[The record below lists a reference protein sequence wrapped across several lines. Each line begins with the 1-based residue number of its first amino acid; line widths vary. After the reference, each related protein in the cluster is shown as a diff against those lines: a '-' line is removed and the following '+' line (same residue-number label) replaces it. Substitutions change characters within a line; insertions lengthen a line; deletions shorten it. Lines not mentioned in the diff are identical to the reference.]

1 MTLTR
6 GRPGVC
12 AAVACASLLT
22 SCRASRPVTTPT
34 PRAGA
39 PETSASTSTTPP
51 AIARLHHDIDT
62 LLDTPTLAAG
72 TWGVVV
78 RSLQTD
84 ESLYA
89 RNPRKLL
96 TPASNLKV
104 LTLAVAAERLGWDY
118 TFETQVLGLGAI
130 DFGFLDGDLIVRGT
144 GDPSIGTDEVSAEA
158 LFRAWAERLKAL
170 GVRAMSGRIIGDD
183 NAIDDEP
190 YGQGW
195 MWDDLDQ
202 AYSAGIGALQLYLNA
217 TVLTVM
223 PGLMAGA
230 PAVLTVAT
238 EASGWTLRNRV
249 VTSATGSSAQISIR
263 SPGQRAV
270 LEVTGSIPLGGAP
283 VQRRIAVANPTM
295 HFVEELRKSLIAHG
309 IEVKGPAVDIDDLL
323 DPPRVQDAAPLVAH
337 RSPPLR
343 ALAETMMHISQNQYA
358 ETLVKALGAQAGTPT
373 FEGGR
378 QVTSSALAGWGIDA
392 NQAVLADGSGL
403 SRYDLVTADAL
414 VATLAH
420 VARSPTLDGP
430 FRAALPIA
438 GAAGT
443 LSERLKGTPAAGRV
457 RAKTGSMR
465 NARSLTGYTETAD
478 GEPVAFAILANNYGV
493 PAAEIDAAID
503 AMLLRLVA
511 FSRRAPADAR
521 PGR

>member
-1 MTLTR
+1 M
-6 GRPGVC
+6 GSSEVSP
-12 AAVACASLLT
+12 
-22 SCRASRPVTTPT
+22 
-34 PRAGA
+34 
-39 PETSASTSTTPP
+39 STSSALPP
-51 AIARLHHDIDT
+51 AITRLHNDIDA
-62 LLDTPTLAAG
+62 LLDAPALAAG

-118 TFETQVLGLGAI
+118 TFETHVLGLGAI

-144 GDPSIGTDEVSAEA
+144 GDPSIGTEEVRAEP

-202 AYSAGIGALQLYLNA
+202 AYSAGVGALQLYLNA
-217 TVLTVM
+217 TVLTIA
-223 PGLMAGA
+223 PGPTTDAS
-230 PAVLTVAT
+230 AVVTVAT
-238 EASGWTLRNRV
+238 DASGWTLRNRV
-249 VTSATGSSAQISIR
+249 VTGATGSPVQIITR
-263 SPGQRAV
+263 RPGSPAV

-283 VQRRIAVANPTM
+283 VQRRVAVVNPTL
-295 HFVEELRKSLIAHG
+295 HFVEELRKALIAHG
-309 IEVKGPAVDIDDLL
+309 IEVKGPAVDIDDLP
-323 DPPRVQDAAPLVAH
+323 DPPRWQDAAPLVAY

-343 ALAETMMHISQNQYA
+343 VLAETMMQISQNQYA
-358 ETLVKALGAQAGTPT
+358 ETLMRTLGAHAGTPT

-378 QVTSSALAGWGIDA
+378 QVTSSALAGWGIDSS
-392 NQAVLADGSGL
+392 QAVLADGSGL
-403 SRYDLVTADAL
+403 SRYDLITADAL

-420 VARSPTLDGP
+420 VARSPTLDRP
-430 FRAALPIA
+430 FRAALPVA
-438 GAAGT
+438 GTAGT
-443 LSERLKGTPAAGRV
+443 LGERLKGTPAAGLV

-465 NARSLTGYTETAD
+465 NARSLSGYTQTAD
-478 GEPVAFAILANNYGV
+478 GEPLAFAILANNYGV
-493 PAAEIDAAID
+493 PASEIDAAID

-521 PGR
+521 PGP